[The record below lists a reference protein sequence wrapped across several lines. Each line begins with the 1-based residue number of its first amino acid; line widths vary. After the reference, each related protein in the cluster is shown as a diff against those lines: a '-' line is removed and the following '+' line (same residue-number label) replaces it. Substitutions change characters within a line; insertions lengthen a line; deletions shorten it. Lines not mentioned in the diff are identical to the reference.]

1 MNRHNLD
8 HDFGK
13 KNGTDLGF
21 FGLELV
27 KIRFV

>member
-1 MNRHNLD
+1 MNWHNLD

-13 KNGTDLGF
+13 NRTDLGF